1 MKSRKFQPYSP
12 VAVLGA
18 YLFFLVVLIT
28 LISALLGAIK
38 ANAHDDKQLSDWI
51 GNQAYKS
58 PNGELCCGLGDC
70 AMLDDDAVTPV
81 PGGYAIHGSGTYFIA
96 YGPYTSRR
104 ERFDETVPADEALIS
119 QDNHYWRCGTYYGG
133 SSGANQRRCFFIKP
147 NFSERHAL
155 PQGAG

>member
-1 MKSRKFQPYSP
+1 MKSRNIQPYSP

-18 YLFFLVVLIT
+18 YLFFLVIIIT
-28 LISALLGAIK
+28 LISSLLGAIK
-38 ANAHDDKQLSDWI
+38 AHAHDDRQLSDWI

-58 PNGELCCGLGDC
+58 PNGELCC
-70 AMLDDDAVTPV
+70 
-81 PGGYAIHGSGTYFIA
+81 GYAIHGSGTYFIA

-133 SSGANQRRCFFIKP
+133 SSGSNQRRCFFIKP
-147 NFSERHAL
+147 NFSQTPARSKDS
-155 PQGAG
+155 G